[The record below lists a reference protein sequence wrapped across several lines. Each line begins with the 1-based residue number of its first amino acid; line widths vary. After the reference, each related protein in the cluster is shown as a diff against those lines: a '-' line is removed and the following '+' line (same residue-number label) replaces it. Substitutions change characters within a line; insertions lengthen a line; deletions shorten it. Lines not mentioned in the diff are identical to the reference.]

1 MLFDKAIIFLHQSN
15 AIRRRR
21 KRKPGMMTDG
31 NRNDLESTQGNDR
44 RYLDASQR
52 KPDFLHSGERWRL
65 GAQGRFGSVRSRT
78 QAVSGLTP
86 LAVSGSA
93 PVYLGLLSEDE

>member
-1 MLFDKAIIFLHQSN
+1 
-15 AIRRRR
+15 
-21 KRKPGMMTDG
+21 MTDG

-78 QAVSGLTP
+78 QAVSGLAP
-86 LAVSGSA
+86 LAAPGIGSGLPRFTLRDKTDDTKTNQRA
-93 PVYLGLLSEDE
+93 IDRALPFGGF